1 MIEYKA
7 SCSLFSQGPWA
18 GGSHDGLSSVR
29 LSCALSWHTMD
40 GGVCPVS
47 SVYMAPLGTVYWAVL
62 RLTRW
67 TVESVLC
74 PWKVLSLHGAPSRPQ
89 FTGPPTWTGT
99 SMGPWGRACLAV
111 SQAAGIP
118 QAHCLLP
125 TLAQA
130 ARTMDTVVSGLS
142 RLVHLIVLSLSQGP
156 ALPLPLSILWQH
168 VHTCD
173 SFSRSFSRLDTL
185 STAASAV

>member
-1 MIEYKA
+1 
-7 SCSLFSQGPWA
+7 
-18 GGSHDGLSSVR
+18 
-29 LSCALSWHTMD
+29 MD

-130 ARTMDTVVSGLS
+130 ARTMDRVVSGLS
-142 RLVHLIVLSLSQGP
+142 RLVHLIVLSLSRRGRHCRCHCRYCGNTCTHATASAAPFP
-156 ALPLPLSILWQH
+156 ALTPCRRQRRPCKGRS
-168 VHTCD
+168 TCAV
-173 SFSRSFSRLDTL
+173 SRL
-185 STAASAV
+185 S